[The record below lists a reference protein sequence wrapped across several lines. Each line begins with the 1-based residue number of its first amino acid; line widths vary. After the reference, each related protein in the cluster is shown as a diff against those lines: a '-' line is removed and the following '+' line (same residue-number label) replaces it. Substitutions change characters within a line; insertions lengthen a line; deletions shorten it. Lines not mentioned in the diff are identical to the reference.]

1 MNFKEFLNEARKQ
14 PEAYNFEKIKKE
26 LIDVVMPLRKYLRDN
41 YKDKYIPMDKEEIV
55 LSDYKSAY
63 YIELYATLK
72 DQGMRK
78 PSYKYTPKSVFP
90 QETKRTHVEW
100 AVDSEL
106 RELLQHCMKEAKKIF
121 KKYGLVQ
128 DKETMNP
135 NAAARTVKRGEDLE
149 VEFYIGWVKP
159 KP

>member
-26 LIDVVMPLRKYLRDN
+26 LIDVVMPLHSYLRN
-41 YKDKYIPMDKEEIV
+41 EYKDRYIPMDKEGVVI
-55 LSDYKSAY
+55 SGYGNSY
-63 YIELYATLK
+63 FIELYATLK
-72 DQGMRK
+72 DRGMRK

-90 QETKRTHVEW
+90 QETNRTHVEW
-100 AVDSEL
+100 ADDSEL
-106 RELLQHCMKEAKKIF
+106 RDLLKHCMKEAKNIF

-128 DKETMNP
+128 DKENMKPT
-135 NAAARTVKRGEDLE
+135 AAARTVRRGEDLE